1 MLKNLRE
8 KKGITQVDLRNE
20 TGVSIRTIAKI
31 ESGDEGVQYRIL
43 KKLAKYFNVTIE
55 ELYK

>member
-8 KKGITQVDLRNE
+8 NKKITQQELSNK
-20 TGVSIRTIAKI
+20 TGVSIRTISKI
-31 ESGDEGVQYRIL
+31 ENGDERVQYRVL
-43 KKLAKYFNVTIE
+43 KEIANFFEVKIE

>member
-8 KKGITQVDLRNE
+8 NEKLTQQELSNK
-20 TGVSIRTIAKI
+20 TGVSIRTISKI
-31 ESGDEGVQYRIL
+31 ENGDEAVQYRLL
-43 KKLAKYFNVTIE
+43 KELAKYFNVTIE